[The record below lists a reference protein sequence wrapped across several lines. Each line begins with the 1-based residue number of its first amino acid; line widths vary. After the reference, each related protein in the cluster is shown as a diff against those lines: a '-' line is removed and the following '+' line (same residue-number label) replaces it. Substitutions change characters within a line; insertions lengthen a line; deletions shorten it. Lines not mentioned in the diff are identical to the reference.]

1 MMVSAAFLT
10 MLVGSA
16 LAVTIAAPCILLF
29 LFIRDWIKGD
39 LW

>member
-1 MMVSAAFLT
+1 MMISAGFLSV
-10 MLVGSA
+10 LVGSA
-16 LAVTIAAPCILLF
+16 LVVTIAAPFILLF